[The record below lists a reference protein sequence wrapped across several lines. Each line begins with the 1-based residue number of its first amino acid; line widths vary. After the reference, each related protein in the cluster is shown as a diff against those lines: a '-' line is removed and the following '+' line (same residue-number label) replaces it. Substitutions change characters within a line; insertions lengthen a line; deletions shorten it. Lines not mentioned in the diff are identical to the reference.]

1 MAARVGYINDVTD
14 FKINDMVQQ
23 AADPNIAD
31 RPKFNGVVTGF
42 TVNSLGEPILL
53 VDMTVRRVYGNTM
66 AAGGYE
72 PVAFTHNE
80 FWHRVSS
87 IHPSGVVPFHDIT
100 NLMEVN

>member
-1 MAARVGYINDVTD
+1 MSNVTD

-23 AADPNIAD
+23 ADNPNIAG
-31 RPKFNGVVTGF
+31 RTKFNGVVTGF
-42 TVNSLGEPILL
+42 TVNSLGEAILL

-80 FWHRVSS
+80 FWHRISP
-87 IHPSGVVPFHDIT
+87 IHPSGVEPFHDIT
-100 NLMEVN
+100 NLMEDS